1 MTPVYLSR
9 PVKQFSGSRQPLVEL
24 AQEALEALLA
34 SGGPPPGL
42 LLMASAHPQE
52 LAGISGP
59 ELEAA
64 VAARAG
70 LFGLKTRVEFYA
82 NPGIEEPTAHLAAS
96 AAGAALVHE
105 AARRVAR
112 GQETSIAVL
121 GLEQM
126 RLTDRETTTQALRS
140 LIHPAERAC
149 GLTMPALGAL
159 LMRQME
165 TRHPGLQ
172 EALTTLTVA
181 NRGRTVLN
189 PRAHIRKALRVEDI
203 RSDKNPPV
211 SEPLRLFDVAPTS
224 SGYAGLFVTADAPPH
239 DIQVQVAGIGRGLD
253 TLSVCRRGADFRA
266 TREAMA
272 ELLEHVGWEPGDIRR
287 RVGTAEVHDAFP
299 IIEFMGLL
307 DCGLLAPET
316 AVADILAG
324 AVAPTG
330 RQPVNATGGV
340 MGGHPIAATGV
351 GQIVELYLEAV
362 GRSEGGVSLGPD
374 GGYALA
380 FNVGGPLTYNC
391 VTLLCAFRREEGPPR
406 DFRLSQRPHA
416 VAADLDC
423 ALGPAPRPGPARL
436 VAATALQY
444 PPPGYA
450 APCAIGVVESEGHL
464 HFVPCVNGLA
474 SHPPRHANA
483 IVELIRTNGHLS
495 ADQPVAH

>member
-9 PVKQFSGSRQPLVEL
+9 PVKQFSGSRQPLLEL
-24 AQEALEALLA
+24 AQEGLEALLA

-42 LLMASAHPQE
+42 LLLASAHPLE

-59 ELEAA
+59 DLAA
-64 VAARAG
+64 ALAGRAG

-82 NPGIEEPTAHLAAS
+82 NPGLEEPTAHLAAS

-112 GQETSIAVL
+112 GEETSIAVL

-165 TRHPGLQ
+165 TRHPGLP
-172 EALTTLTVA
+172 EALTALTVA
-181 NRGRTVLN
+181 NRGRTVVN

-203 RSDKNPPV
+203 LGEKNPPV

-224 SGYAGLFVTADAPPH
+224 TGYAGLFLTAAAPPH
-239 DIQVQVAGIGRGLD
+239 PIQVQVAGIGRGLD
-253 TLSVCRRGADFRA
+253 CLSVCRRGIEFRA

-272 ELLEHVGWEPGDIRR
+272 ELLNHLGWEPRDIRR
-287 RVGTAEVHDAFP
+287 QVRTAEIHDAFP
-299 IIEFMGLL
+299 IIEFMGLI
-307 DCGLLAPET
+307 DCGLLEAGS
-316 AVADILAG
+316 AVDEILAG

-330 RQPVNATGGV
+330 ALPVNATGGV

-351 GQIVELYLEAV
+351 GQIVELYLEAT

-380 FNVGGPLTYNC
+380 FNVGGPLTYNG
-391 VTLLCAFRREEGPPR
+391 VTLLSAFRREDGPPR
-406 DFRLSQRPHA
+406 DYALSQRPHA
-416 VAADLDC
+416 VAADLDRSL
-423 ALGPAPRPGPARL
+423 APPPAPGPARL
-436 VAATALQY
+436 VAATALQF
-444 PPPGYA
+444 PPPGFDT
-450 APCAIGVVESEGHL
+450 PCAIGVVETAGHL

-474 SHPPRHANA
+474 GHLPRHGNTM
-483 IVELIRTNGHLS
+483 VELIRTNGHLS
-495 ADQPVAH
+495 ADAPLAH